1 MSAGANARDY
11 ARLDETSLCGLA
23 QRGDG
28 AAFGAI
34 TQRCNERLFRLARSV
49 VGDDND
55 AEDVLQE
62 AYVRAFAALP
72 GYRGE
77 SSLATWLAAIT
88 LNEARGR
95 LRKRRRLVDL
105 ALVDEHPRQVI
116 GPPTDPGPEAS
127 AARAEARRLLERAID
142 ALPTEFRLVFMLREV
157 EGCSVAETASNLA
170 IKPGTVRTRL
180 HRARAMMRRALEET
194 LADAI
199 TETFPFRGARCAR
212 ITSAVLSR
220 LGLSG

>member
-1 MSAGANARDY
+1 VSAAAAARDY
-11 ARLDETSLCGLA
+11 ARLDEAGLCRLA

-34 TQRCNERLFRLARSV
+34 TQRCNERLFRLARGV
-49 VGDDND
+49 VGDDNE

-62 AYVRAFAALP
+62 TYVRAFAALP

-77 SSLATWLAAIT
+77 SSLATWLAAIA

-116 GPPTDPGPEAS
+116 GSPADPGPEAS

-142 ALPTEFRLVFMLREV
+142 ALPTEFRLVFLLREV
-157 EGCSVAETASNLA
+157 EGCSVAETAGDLA
-170 IKPGTVRTRL
+170 IKPATVRTRL
-180 HRARAMMRRALEET
+180 HRARALLRRALDAT
-194 LADAI
+194 LADAV

-212 ITSAVLSR
+212 ITGAVLTR

>member
-1 MSAGANARDY
+1 MSAGAAARDY
-11 ARLDETSLCGLA
+11 ARLDEVSLCGLA
-23 QRGDG
+23 QGGDG

-34 TQRCNERLFRLARSV
+34 TQRCNERQFRLPPGV
-49 VGDDND
+49 LGDDNE

-72 GYRGE
+72 GYRAE
-77 SSLATWLAAIT
+77 SSVATWLAAIT

-95 LRKRRRLVDL
+95 LRRRRRLVDL
-105 ALVDEHPRQVI
+105 ALVDEHPRLLI
-116 GPPTDPGPEAS
+116 NPPADPSPEAR
-127 AARAEARRLLERAID
+127 AARAVARGLLARAID

-157 EGCSVAETASNLA
+157 DGCSVAETAATLA
-170 IKPGTVRTRL
+170 IKPPTVRTRL
-180 HRARAMMRRALEET
+180 HRARALLRRALDAT

-212 ITSAVLSR
+212 ITSAVLLR
-220 LGLSG
+220 LGLSA